1 MPWPSDSCLFCAF
14 GLGSFCL
21 LRYMTYAYRIVLLLI
36 LYISIMPGIAIA
48 QEWAWAT
55 VGELQ
60 AALNSGAVTSHEL
73 TEYFLDRTATY
84 NPKLAAVIELNP
96 EALSEAQALDQERQA
111 SGPRSALHG
120 IPIWLKDNVNTRG
133 PLHTSGCTLA
143 LAEAVAHEDAALV
156 KRLRQAGAVI
166 LGKTTMTE
174 LANFM
179 TADMPAGYSSR
190 CGQGKNP
197 YGPGRLSP
205 GGSSSGSAIAVAAG
219 LAPLAIGTETS
230 GSIISPA
237 SQNLV
242 VGIKPTLGLVDM
254 SGVMPIAPSQDT
266 AGPLARNVSDAALAL
281 SALTDRNYLANL
293 NLAGAKDKRIGFDPS
308 LLESLKP
315 WQQELVWEAM
325 RALRKAGAIFFYIEV
340 PTLPEVRARTSS
352 VLVYEFAPAFD
363 AYLQGLDSEIKSL
376 AELVEY
382 NQAHSEA
389 IRFGQTLLDE
399 ALASQGESGQQAYE
413 RDREADLELAKVAGL
428 DAAFKTYRLDA
439 ILFPKNL
446 GAAIGAKAGY
456 PSVAVPAGRGPDG
469 EPMGVAFLGQA
480 YQEAK
485 LLGIAYAFEQTCRV
499 WVAPAGF

>member
-1 MPWPSDSCLFCAF
+1 MIH
-14 GLGSFCL
+14 
-21 LRYMTYAYRIVLLLI
+21 TYRIISLLI
-36 LYISIMPGIAIA
+36 FISIISGVAIA
-48 QEWAWAT
+48 QEWSWQS
-55 VGELQ
+55 VSELQ
-60 AALNSGAVTSHEL
+60 AALNSGEVTSYEL
-73 TEYFLDRTATY
+73 TEYFLDRAATY

-96 EALSEAQALDQERQA
+96 EALSEARALDQERQA

-120 IPIWLKDNVNTRG
+120 IPIWLKDNINTRG
-133 PLHTSGCTLA
+133 SLHTSGCTLA
-143 LAEAVAHEDAALV
+143 LAEAVAYEDAALV

-205 GGSSSGSAIAVAAG
+205 GGSSSGSAIAVAVG
-219 LAPLAIGTETS
+219 LAPIAIGTETS

-242 VGIKPTLGLVDM
+242 VGIKPTLGLVNMD
-254 SGVMPIAPSQDT
+254 GVMPIAPSQDT
-266 AGPLARNVSDAALAL
+266 AGPIAINVTDAAIAL
-281 SALTDRNYLANL
+281 SGLTGRNYLASL
-293 NLAGAKDKRIGFDPS
+293 NREGAKDKRIGFDPS
-308 LLESLKP
+308 LLESLEP

-325 RALRKAGAIFFYIEV
+325 RALRKAGAFFFYIEV
-340 PTLPEVRARTSS
+340 PTLPEVRARTST
-352 VLVYEFAPAFD
+352 VLVHEFGPAFD
-363 AYLQGLDSEIKSL
+363 AYLQGLDSEIDSL

-382 NQAHSEA
+382 NQAHPEA
-389 IRFGQTLLDE
+389 IRFGQTLLE
-399 ALASQGESGQQAYE
+399 AALASQGESGQQTYQ

-428 DAAFKTYRLDA
+428 DAAFKSYRLDA

-456 PSVAVPAGRGPDG
+456 PSVVVPAGRGPDG

-480 YQEAK
+480 HQEAK
-485 LLGIAYAFEQTCRV
+485 LLEIAYAYEQASKV
-499 WVAPAGF
+499 WVAPRGF